1 MKKDTFMIQNAS
13 IIGFLRT
20 ILIFMLVYTI
30 FKYLMRLL
38 APYILRS
45 VAKKAEDHFRAK
57 STSKESNKKEGEI
70 SVDKM
75 PNSKPSNN
83 NVGEYVDYEE
93 VE

>member
-1 MKKDTFMIQNAS
+1 MIQNAS

-20 ILIFMLVYTI
+20 VLIFILVYTI
-30 FKYLMRLL
+30 FKYLMRFL
-38 APYILRS
+38 APYIIRS
-45 VAKKAEDHFRAK
+45 VAKKAEARFRARSTSNK
-57 STSKESNKKEGEI
+57 STKMEGEI

-75 PNSKPSNN
+75 PNSKHSNN